1 MILVRNLF
9 ILQGNGDEK
18 MTQMGDALHSELT
31 NLMVKQLE
39 SMTPGQCL
47 RIDDINETRAHG
59 LVAGLKELG
68 SRSGIFCLGSTN
80 SSDGVTISAE
90 NAIERRNRKLEPL
103 LLFVPVGKG
112 HAASSLD
119 NSFDR
124 ESFASLLKRAAT
136 NLESALDKTEISKS
150 VKVAKKL
157 VKARI
162 SADHWVEFLSTLVS
176 SPTNANFGRELWQIG
191 LTPDFGE
198 DPIVRLESNS
208 LAANAISRPRRPTAS
223 VLDRI
228 VAAAVREG
236 AKRTELHLFFEKQ
249 ADLTQSRNWSKIISD
264 DYPHILTFEKWPL
277 VNSATSHIESL
288 SIVPFVKENGDV
300 DPTSKLKQGTNDQP
314 VLEVPVDGSASL
326 VVQWTTQPPKI
337 DADSLA
343 HWNVEI
349 VLPSDLRTDESAVIG
364 STRVPGKARKA
375 SVSVSL
381 TEDDLTD
388 GNRFVAVL
396 TATDADGARVAFESG
411 DLIEVDSQEF
421 EIIVALDQPDQRPRT
436 ATSYSIPEAILSAA
450 VAGVE
455 NREEDQGVW
464 DLDRRVFS
472 VVLGGR
478 KLIKIQIS
486 PLIIKLQREIADMGG
501 IGIYFVAATRAGSG
515 ITSENLNRVTFDLP
529 AALKEKR
536 SKLWS
541 ILKGRGVRD
550 TFETVVW
557 DEELE
562 DAIETYLATYRRA
575 IDGAAIELRDN
586 LIRLD
591 SLSLT
596 VDTSERE
603 VSGVI
608 MLPMHPTRLAWLKRH
623 NKVFRSW
630 STALDALPKSSR
642 ASSVDVDLA
651 RRVTPANLP
660 FCALHA
666 RGVVVSYFDELT
678 YGTALYLD
686 PSALDAESDASVL
699 CAALDIPRSTT
710 RVRDTANSVV
720 ERIDAFNKSHPTIS
734 GLKVIALN
742 PGNGD
747 LLARTARKLLSVS
760 GDEEEVNGQRLE
772 FCAYSE
778 YSSYSH
784 PLDSLVKVQ
793 DELRIGSLPFPGS
806 HLNPPL
812 SLTRR
817 PMKELL
823 RDSAGAHL
831 GIVQGMAQSTIMTSS
846 SLPDRA
852 PSFDGL
858 LTPTVFNA
866 VNDGNSII
874 LLSSPALRTRPGV
887 IDDITSSHR
896 AHQNAIG
903 RSLSGELEE
912 FPTLSVKIWPESL
925 ARLAMVHSRADWVLT
940 IDRQVGTGLFDQQ
953 LQSPISDA
961 YILDYAPD
969 FIDGIGDRLTV
980 TTTQKTEVENL
991 LSRALADL
999 ELTDLGRD
1007 AGDLLRSLSWVSG
1020 RLALRLLGDTSLA
1033 QEAASLAILMM
1044 HFQDKN
1050 ELDGVIVVPVD
1061 AHPELFGSHAR
1072 ESGVPAR
1079 RCDLIMVKV
1088 SQRSFK
1094 IEYIEVKARSRAKL
1108 PRALADDIVDQLMS
1122 TETLLNR
1129 KIFGDETPR
1138 EDAPLQWARWAS
1150 LLHYYAD
1157 RSAVNGFISIEK
1169 IADIHK
1175 YIDRIEEQQ
1184 EKPEASMRGFV
1195 VCVGGDIGFPK
1206 KVRDVPITVLTAAEL
1221 GRIGFTTM
1229 LEVKQRGK
1237 RPGELNRVPELDLA
1251 LVNVDNNESILIK
1264 KDPATTTSIEH
1275 APSRV
1280 INEET
1285 EARVEEEHRA
1295 VKEKV
1300 NEPQIQSKL
1309 VAPELPLTS
1318 NYPEV
1323 VKVLLGQDA
1332 NKREVS
1338 WEVKTQGSPHAFIL
1352 GIPGQGKSVTTRK
1365 ILRDFSSQGLPS
1377 LVIDYHGDMAQDA
1390 APGTLII
1397 NAAGGLPFSPFEI
1410 KGVGAN
1416 ACNEAAWEI
1425 SEILGVVFGLGEM
1438 QRTSVYEALQRSY
1451 SLNQIHG
1458 EVSRLPTIEE
1468 FTEQIELVEV
1478 SNKVKNIKA
1487 RLRPMLDFGLFPD
1500 GVDSSFDLLATQG
1513 VIIDLSGI
1521 GLSEV
1526 QLAASAFMLRKIYHD
1541 MFSWP
1546 QDKRMRLAIVLDEA
1560 HRMAK
1565 DVTLPK
1571 LMKEGR
1577 KYGVSV
1583 VVASQG
1589 VEDFNSQVLE
1599 NAGVKIAFRT
1609 NFPASKKVASRLRG
1623 KGTVDLSESLEQ
1635 LGVGE
1640 AYVSTPDH
1648 AQARKV
1654 YMCE

>member
-1 MILVRNLF
+1 MMQI
-9 ILQGNGDEK
+9 GN
-18 MTQMGDALHSELT
+18 ALHSELT
-31 NLMVKQLE
+31 KLMTEKLE

-47 RIDDINETRAHG
+47 RIDDIDADKARV
-59 LVAGLKELG
+59 LVAGLKEI
-68 SRSGIFCLGSTN
+68 SKNPGIFCLGASN
-80 SSDGVTISAE
+80 SDGGDTISAE
-90 NAIERRNRKLEPL
+90 NAIERRNRKMEPL
-103 LLFVPVGKG
+103 LLFVPVGQG

-119 NSFDR
+119 NSFAR
-124 ESFASLLKRAAT
+124 ESFASVLERAAK
-136 NLESALDKTEISKS
+136 NLEVALDKTEISKS
-150 VKVAKKL
+150 VKTVKKL
-157 VKARI
+157 VKSRVSTDQWA
-162 SADHWVEFLSTLVS
+162 EFLSTLVK
-176 SPTNANFGRELWQIG
+176 SPTSINFGRELWQIG
-191 LTPDFGE
+191 LVPDLGE
-198 DPIVRLESNS
+198 NPIERLESNS
-208 LAANAISRPRRPTAS
+208 LAVAALSRPRRPTAS

-228 VAAAVREG
+228 VSASVREG
-236 AKRTELHLFFEKQ
+236 AKRTELHLFFERQ
-249 ADLTQSRNWSKIISD
+249 ADLTQSRNWSKRILDEDLQS
-264 DYPHILTFEKWPL
+264 LTFEKWPL
-277 VNSATSHIESL
+277 VASATSHIESL
-288 SIVPFVKENGDV
+288 SIVPFVKDNDEV
-300 DPTSKLKQGTNDQP
+300 DPASKLKKGANDQP

-337 DADSLA
+337 DPHSLA
-343 HWNVEI
+343 SWNVEI

-364 STRVPGKARKA
+364 SARVPGKSRKT

-381 TEDDLTD
+381 TEDDLND
-388 GNRFVAVL
+388 GNRFVARL
-396 TATDADGARVAFESG
+396 TATDADGARVAFESK
-411 DLIEVDSQEF
+411 DLIDVDSQEF
-421 EIIVALDQPDQRPRT
+421 EIIVALSQPDPQPRT

-450 VAGVE
+450 VSGVE

-464 DLDRRVFS
+464 DLDRRVFTL
-472 VVLGGR
+472 VLGGR

-486 PLIIKLQREIADMGG
+486 PLVIQLQREIADMGG
-501 IGIYFVAATRAGSG
+501 TGIYFDSVTRAGSG
-515 ITSENLNRVTFDLP
+515 IATENLHRVTFELP
-529 AALKEKR
+529 SALKEKR
-536 SKLWS
+536 SKLCAL
-541 ILKGRGVRD
+541 LKGKGVRD

-557 DEELE
+557 DQELE
-562 DAIETYLATYRRA
+562 DAVEAYLATYRRA
-575 IDGAAIELRDN
+575 IEAATVELREN
-586 LIRLD
+586 LIKLD

-596 VDTSERE
+596 VDTSERQ

-608 MLPMHPTRLAWLKRH
+608 MLPMHPARLAWLKRH

-630 STALDALPKSSR
+630 ANALDTLPKSSR
-642 ASSVDVDLA
+642 ASSVDIDLA

-660 FCALHA
+660 FCGLHA
-666 RGVVVSYFDELT
+666 SGLVVSYFDELT
-678 YGTALYLD
+678 YGTALYID
-686 PSALDAESDASVL
+686 PLAQDAESDAAVL
-699 CAALDIPRSTT
+699 CSALDIQRSTT

-720 ERIDAFNKSHPTIS
+720 ERIDSFNKSHPTIS
-734 GLKVIALN
+734 GLKVIAIN
-742 PGNGD
+742 PGTGD

-760 GDEEEVNGQRLE
+760 GDDEEVNGQRLE

-793 DELRIGSLPFPGS
+793 DELRVGSLPFPGS

-817 PMKELL
+817 PIKELS
-823 RDSAGAHL
+823 RDSSGAHL
-831 GIVQGMAQSTIMTSS
+831 GIVQGVAQSTIRTSA

-858 LTPTVFNA
+858 LTPMVFNS
-866 VNDGNSII
+866 VNDGNSIV
-874 LLSSPALRTRPGV
+874 LLSSPALRTRAGV
-887 IDDITSSHR
+887 FDDITSSHR

-903 RSLSGELEE
+903 RWISGEVDD
-912 FPTLSVKIWPESL
+912 FPALTVEVLPESL
-925 ARLAMVHSRADWVLT
+925 ARLALIHNRADWVLT

-980 TTTQKTEVENL
+980 TTTQKTEVKNL
-991 LSRALADL
+991 LARALADL
-999 ELTDLGRD
+999 ELTNLGRD
-1007 AGDLLRSLSWVSG
+1007 EGDLLRSLSWVSG

-1044 HFQDKN
+1044 HFQDKD
-1050 ELDGVIVVPVD
+1050 ELDGVIIVPVD

-1072 ESGVPAR
+1072 ENGVPAR
-1079 RCDLIMVKV
+1079 RCDLILVKV

-1094 IEYIEVKARSRAKL
+1094 IEYIEVKARNRAKL
-1108 PRALADDIVDQLMS
+1108 PQALADDIVDQLMS

-1157 RSAVNGFISIEK
+1157 RSAINGFISPEK
-1169 IADIHK
+1169 IVDIHK
-1175 YIDRIEEQQ
+1175 YIDRIEEQR

-1195 VCVGGDIGFPK
+1195 VCIGGDVGFPK
-1206 KVRDVPITVLTAAEL
+1206 KVRDVPITVLTAVEL

-1229 LEVKQRGK
+1229 LEEKHRENQPSEFNAGL
-1237 RPGELNRVPELDLA
+1237 ELELVPEVIPGSQTTLNGSNSHLPF
-1251 LVNVDNNESILIK
+1251 LPESER
-1264 KDPATTTSIEH
+1264 PPTTSED
-1275 APSRV
+1275 SDV
-1280 INEET
+1280 L
-1285 EARVEEEHRA
+1285 
-1295 VKEKV
+1295 KV
-1300 NEPQIQSKL
+1300 NEPAVKEEDTEQIQVSNQ
-1309 VAPELPLTS
+1309 VVVPELPTTA

-1323 VKVLLGQDA
+1323 VIVQLGQDA
-1332 NKREVS
+1332 NKREVT

-1377 LVIDYHGDMAQDA
+1377 LVIDYHGDMALDA

-1397 NAAGGLPFSPFEI
+1397 NAADGLPFSPFEV
-1410 KGVGAN
+1410 KGMGPN
-1416 ACNEAAWEI
+1416 ASNEAAWEI
-1425 SEILGVVFGLGEM
+1425 SEILGVVFSLGEI
-1438 QRTSVYEALQRSY
+1438 QRTSVYEALQQAY
-1451 SLNQIHG
+1451 SLNFLNG
-1458 EVSRLPTIEE
+1458 ELVRLPTIAE

-1478 SNKVKNIKA
+1478 RNKVKNIKA

-1500 GVDSSFDLLATQG
+1500 EIDANFDLLASQG

-1623 KGTVDLSESLEQ
+1623 KGTEDLSANLEQ

-1654 YMCE
+1654 YMFE

>member
-1 MILVRNLF
+1 
-9 ILQGNGDEK
+9 
-18 MTQMGDALHSELT
+18 MGSALRSELT
-31 NLMVKQLE
+31 NLMIEQLKN
-39 SMTPGQCL
+39 MTLGQCL
-47 RIDDINETRAHG
+47 RIDDINEVTAHG
-59 LVAGLKELG
+59 LVAGLKEIAQG
-68 SRSGIFCLGSTN
+68 SDIYCLGPAN

-90 NAIERRNRKLEPL
+90 NAIERRNRKVQPL
-103 LLFVPVGKG
+103 LLFVPVGQG

-119 NSFDR
+119 NSFSR
-124 ESFASLLKRAAT
+124 ESFVSLLTRAAEKLDASLA
-136 NLESALDKTEISKS
+136 KTEIFKS
-150 VKVAKKL
+150 VRAAKKL
-157 VKARI
+157 VKAKV
-162 SADHWVEFLSTLVS
+162 SADQWADFLSTLVD
-176 SPTNANFGRELWQIG
+176 SPTDDNFGRELWQIG
-191 LTPDFGE
+191 LVPDLGE
-198 DPIVRLESNS
+198 HPSERLEANS
-208 LAANAISRPRRPTAS
+208 LAVTAISRPRRPTAS

-236 AKRTELHLFFEKQ
+236 AKRTELLFFLEKQ
-249 ADLTQSRNWSKIISD
+249 SDLTQSRKWSRQILD
-264 DYPHILTFEKWPL
+264 DYPGILTFEQWPL
-277 VNSATSHIESL
+277 VDSATSHIESL
-288 SIVPFVKENGDV
+288 SIIPFMKENGEI
-300 DPTSKLKQGTNDQP
+300 DPTSKLKKGANDQP
-314 VLEVPVDGSASL
+314 VLEVPVDGSAPL

-337 DADSLA
+337 DPSALDKW
-343 HWNVEI
+343 HVEI

-364 STRVPGKARKA
+364 SSRVPGKARKA
-375 SVSVSL
+375 TVSVSV
-381 TEDDLTD
+381 TEDDLMD
-388 GNRFVAVL
+388 GNRFVATL
-396 TATDADGARVAFESG
+396 TATDANGARVAFESG
-411 DLIEVDSQEF
+411 DLIDVDSQEF
-421 EIIVALDQPDQRPRT
+421 EVIVALDQPEQKPRT
-436 ATSYSIPEAILSAA
+436 ATSYSIPEAVLSAA
-450 VAGVE
+450 IEGID

-464 DLDRRVFS
+464 DLDRRVFTI
-472 VVLGGR
+472 VLGGR

-486 PLIIKLQREIADMGG
+486 PLIIQLQREIVDRGG
-501 IGIYFVAATRAGSG
+501 TGIYFAAAIRVGNG
-515 ITSENLNRVTFDLP
+515 LTSENLDRITFDLP
-529 AALKEKR
+529 TALKERR
-536 SKLWS
+536 SKLWT

-557 DEELE
+557 DEEIE
-562 DAIETYLATYRRA
+562 DAIEAYLATYRRA
-575 IDGAAIELRDN
+575 IDGAAVELREQ

-596 VDTSERE
+596 VDTSERK
-603 VSGVI
+603 VAGVI

-623 NKVFRSW
+623 NTVFRSW
-630 STALDALPKSSR
+630 AAALDGLPKSSR
-642 ASSVDVDLA
+642 SSSVDIELA

-666 RGVVVSYFDELT
+666 HGMAVSYFDELT
-678 YGTALYLD
+678 YGTALYLN
-686 PSALDAESDASVL
+686 PSAQDAESDAAVL

-710 RVRDTANSVV
+710 RVRDTANAVV

-734 GLKVIALN
+734 GLKIIALN

-747 LLARTARKLLSVS
+747 VLARTARKLLSMS
-760 GDEEEVNGQRLE
+760 GDDDEVKGQRLE

-784 PLDSLVKVQ
+784 PLDSLVDVQ
-793 DELRIGSLPFPGS
+793 NELRIGALPFPGS

-812 SLTRR
+812 SLTLR
-817 PMKELL
+817 PMKQLL
-823 RDSAGAHL
+823 RDSSGAHL
-831 GIVQGMAQSTIMTSS
+831 GIVQGMAQSTIRTSS

-866 VNDGNSII
+866 LKDGDSIV
-874 LLSSPALRTRPGV
+874 LLSSPALRTRAGV
-887 IDDITSSHR
+887 LDDITASHR

-903 RSLSGELEE
+903 RSLSGGLEV
-912 FPTLSVKIWPESL
+912 FPALTVEVLPESL
-925 ARLAMVHSRADWVLT
+925 ARLAMVHDRADWVLT
-940 IDRQVGTGLFDQQ
+940 IDRQVGTGLFDHQ

-991 LSRALADL
+991 LSTALEDL
-999 ELTDLGRD
+999 ELTNLGRD

-1108 PRALADDIVDQLMS
+1108 PKALADDIVDQLTS

-1129 KIFGDETPR
+1129 KIFGDDIPR

-1157 RSAVNGFISIEK
+1157 RSAVNGFIKEDK

-1175 YIDRIEEQQ
+1175 HIDRIEEQR

-1195 VCVGGDIGFPK
+1195 VSVRGDAGFPK

-1229 LEVKQRGK
+1229 LEAKQKNNQIR
-1237 RPGELNRVPELDLA
+1237 ELNSGQAVDPGREDVPEGIPTLA
-1251 LVNVDNNESILIK
+1251 GVVSISTDTPELGESQNVIQEAETPVEMESRLNQQNVSELHIG
-1264 KDPATTTSIEH
+1264 
-1275 APSRV
+1275 
-1280 INEET
+1280 NEE
-1285 EARVEEEHRA
+1285 A
-1295 VKEKV
+1295 
-1300 NEPQIQSKL
+1300 
-1309 VAPELPLTS
+1309 APDSLIASE
-1318 NYPEV
+1318 YPEV
-1323 VKVLLGQDA
+1323 VNVTLGQDA

-1365 ILRDFSSQGLPS
+1365 ILRDFSSQGLPA
-1377 LVIDYHGDMAQDA
+1377 LVIDYHGDMAREAQ
-1390 APGTLII
+1390 PGTLVID
-1397 NAAGGLPFSPFEI
+1397 ASKGMPFSPFEI
-1410 KGVGAN
+1410 KGTGAK
-1416 ACNEAAWEI
+1416 APNEAAWEI
-1425 SEILGVVFGLGEM
+1425 SEILGVVFGLGEI
-1438 QRTSVYEALQRSY
+1438 QRTAVYEALNQAY
-1451 SLNQIHG
+1451 FLNQIDG

-1478 SNKVKNIKA
+1478 SNKVKNVKA
-1487 RLRPMLDFGLFPD
+1487 RLLPMLDFGLFPD
-1500 GVDSSFDLLATQG
+1500 EVDSNFDLLASRG
-1513 VIIDLSGI
+1513 VVIDLSRI

-1589 VEDFNSQVLE
+1589 IEDFNSQVLE

-1623 KGTVDLSESLEQ
+1623 KGAEDLSENLEQ

-1654 YMCE
+1654 YMYE

>member
-1 MILVRNLF
+1 
-9 ILQGNGDEK
+9 
-18 MTQMGDALHSELT
+18 MGSALHDELITLLSE
-31 NLMVKQLE
+31 KFDK
-39 SMTPGQCL
+39 MTPGQCL
-47 RIDDINETRAHG
+47 RIDDIDQGTSQGLIASLNEK
-59 LVAGLKELG
+59 AGG
-68 SRSGIFCLGSTN
+68 SGIFCLGTSN
-80 SSDGVTISAE
+80 SNDGFTITAE

-103 LLFVPVGKG
+103 LLFVPVGHG

-119 NSFDR
+119 NSFAR
-124 ESFASLLKRAAT
+124 ESFASLLERASLG
-136 NLESALDKTEISKS
+136 LELGLEKSEISKS
-150 VKVAKKL
+150 IKAVKKL
-157 VKARI
+157 VKAKI
-162 SADHWVEFLSTLVS
+162 SADQWVEFLSTLMN
-176 SPTNANFGRELWQIG
+176 SPTMRNFGRELWQVG
-191 LTPDFGE
+191 LVPDLGS
-198 DPIVRLESNS
+198 DPIERLEANN
-208 LAANAISRPRRPTAS
+208 LAVNAISRPRRPTAS

-228 VAAAVREG
+228 VSAGVREG
-236 AKRTELHLFFEKQ
+236 EKRTELQLFFERQ
-249 ADLTQSRNWSKIISD
+249 PDLTQSKTWSRRIVD
-264 DYPHILTFEKWPL
+264 EHAQRLTFEKWPL
-277 VNSATSHIESL
+277 SESATSHIESI
-288 SIVPFVKENGDV
+288 SIVPFVKENGEV
-300 DPTSKLKQGTNDQP
+300 DPTSKLLKGSNDQP
-314 VLEVPVDGSASL
+314 VLEVPADGSASL

-337 DADSLA
+337 DPDSLTN
-343 HWNVEI
+343 WNLEV

-364 STRVPGKARKA
+364 TTRVQGKARKA
-375 SVSVSL
+375 SVSVSI

-388 GNRFVAVL
+388 GNRFVVRI
-396 TATDADGARVAFESG
+396 TATDSDGARVAFESH
-411 DLIEVDSQEF
+411 DLIDVDSQEF
-421 EIIVALDQPDQRPRT
+421 EILVALNQPDQKPRT

-450 VAGVE
+450 IDGVSD
-455 NREEDQGVW
+455 REEDQGVW
-464 DLDRRVFS
+464 DLDRRVFTL
-472 VVLGGR
+472 VLGGR

-486 PLIIKLQREIADMGG
+486 PLVVQLQREISDMGG
-501 IGIYFVAATRAGSG
+501 TGIYFDVRTRAGTG
-515 ITSENLNRVTFDLP
+515 VDTGNLHRVTFDLP
-529 AALKEKR
+529 TALKEKR
-536 SKLWS
+536 GRLWA
-541 ILKGRGVRD
+541 ILKSRGVRD

-557 DEELE
+557 DDELE
-562 DAIETYLATYRRA
+562 EAVESYLASYRRA
-575 IDGAAIELRDN
+575 IDSSVTELREQ

-596 VDTSERE
+596 VDTSERR
-603 VSGVI
+603 VNGVL

-630 STALDALPKSSR
+630 ASALDALSKPNR
-642 ASSVDVDLA
+642 ASSVDIDLA

-666 RGVVVSYFDELT
+666 NGLVASYFDELT

-686 PSALDAESDASVL
+686 PSVQDAEADAAVI
-699 CAALDIPRSTT
+699 CAALDIARSTT
-710 RVRDTANSVV
+710 RVRDTAHSIV
-720 ERIDAFNKSHPTIS
+720 ERIDAFNKSHPTTS
-734 GLKVIALN
+734 GLKVLAIN

-747 LLARTARKLLSVS
+747 LLARTARKLLSLS
-760 GDEEEVNGQRLE
+760 DDAEEISGQRLE
-772 FCAYSE
+772 FCAYSD
-778 YSSYSH
+778 YASYSH
-784 PLDSLVKVQ
+784 PLDSLVSVQ
-793 DELRIGSLPFPGS
+793 SELRMGSLSFPGS

-812 SLTRR
+812 SLSRR
-817 PMKELL
+817 PMKDLS

-831 GIVQGMAQSTIMTSS
+831 GIVQGMAQSTIKTSS

-866 VNDGNSII
+866 VRNADSIV
-874 LLSSPALRTRPGV
+874 LLSSPALRTTPGSV
-887 IDDITSSHR
+887 DEITASHR

-903 RSLSGELEE
+903 RLISGEQDE
-912 FPTLSVKIWPESL
+912 FPALSVEILPENL
-925 ARLAMVHSRADWVLT
+925 ARIAMIHSRADWVLT
-940 IDRQVGTGLFDQQ
+940 IDRQVGTGLFDQH
-953 LQSPISDA
+953 LRSPISDA

-980 TTTQKTEVENL
+980 TTTQKIEVENL
-991 LSRALADL
+991 LSKALADL
-999 ELTDLGRD
+999 ELTNLGRD
-1007 AGDLLRSLSWVSG
+1007 AGDLLRSLAWVSG

-1044 HFQDKN
+1044 HLEDKN

-1061 AHPELFGSHAR
+1061 AHPELFGSHVR

-1079 RCDLIMVKV
+1079 RCDLILVRV

-1108 PRALADDIVDQLMS
+1108 PKALADDIVDQLVS
-1122 TETLLNR
+1122 TESLLNR
-1129 KIFGDETPR
+1129 KIFGDDTPR
-1138 EDAPLQWARWAS
+1138 EDAPLQWARWAG

-1157 RSAVNGFISIEK
+1157 RSAVNGFISSDK

-1195 VCVGGDIGFPK
+1195 VCVGGEVGFPK

-1229 LEVKQRGK
+1229 LEAKQRANK
-1237 RPGELNRVPELDLA
+1237 SEEARSTLNSESQGELADIEDLIQSRKNSTPSKPTKPVQLSVAGAVSDLPGGIQQEVLEKNIDEIHAESRSIDTKLPGTSKYPEM
-1251 LVNVDNNESILIK
+1251 VNVI
-1264 KDPATTTSIEH
+1264 
-1275 APSRV
+1275 
-1280 INEET
+1280 
-1285 EARVEEEHRA
+1285 
-1295 VKEKV
+1295 
-1300 NEPQIQSKL
+1300 
-1309 VAPELPLTS
+1309 
-1318 NYPEV
+1318 
-1323 VKVLLGQDA
+1323 LGQDA

-1338 WEVKTQGSPHAFIL
+1338 WEVSTQGSPHAFIL
-1352 GIPGQGKSVTTRK
+1352 GIPGQGKSVTTRR
-1365 ILRDFSSQGLPS
+1365 ILRDFSDQGLPS

-1390 APGTLII
+1390 EPGTLII
-1397 NAAGGLPFSPFEI
+1397 NAANGLPFSPFEI
-1410 KGVGAN
+1410 KGTGAN
-1416 ACNEAAWEI
+1416 ASNEAAWEI

-1438 QRTSVYEALQRSY
+1438 QRTSVYEALQQAY
-1451 SLNQIHG
+1451 SLNQIDG
-1458 EVSRLPTIEE
+1458 VLERLPTIEE
-1468 FTEQIELVEV
+1468 FTEQIELVEI

-1487 RLRPMLDFGLFPD
+1487 RLRPMLDFGLFPGD
-1500 GVDSSFDLLATQG
+1500 FDAHFNLLSSQG

-1526 QLAASAFMLRKIYHD
+1526 QLAASSFMLRKIYHD

-1577 KYGVSV
+1577 KYGISV

-1623 KGTVDLSESLEQ
+1623 KGSQDLSENLEQ
-1635 LGVGE
+1635 LSVGE

-1654 YMCE
+1654 YMYE